1 MNTNLGLILKNLG
14 LVGLDLLVIPFIF
27 VALLTYLNRDTKKF
41 LANGLGVNSELYL
54 GFIGIF
60 LHELSHLLMAVLF
73 GHRID
78 QVRLLKRPH
87 PHQLGADGNPDLA
100 LGYVNHTWN
109 RRNWYQT
116 TGNLFIGIA
125 PIFGCALVLLGLTAL
140 LIPSLFSGMLTLVAD
155 PFDLDWNGFVAA
167 LGGDN
172 HPLVRWLIMI
182 LLSLNI
188 SIGGFDLSAADFA
201 NSRIGLIGFVTVIV
215 VVTVFLT
222 MGNIATGYLR
232 VITTAVILLALILG
246 YALLVSLLT
255 NLVVRL
261 AFQIKVH

>member
-1 MNTNLGLILKNLG
+1 MNTDLNLILKNLG

-27 VALLTYLNRDTKKF
+27 VTLLTYLNRDTKKF

-60 LHELSHLLMAVLF
+60 LHELSHLLVAIIF

-87 PHQLGADGNPDLA
+87 PQQIGADGNPDLA

-140 LIPSLFSGMLTLVAD
+140 LIPSLFTGMLTLVAD
-155 PFDLDWNGFVAA
+155 PFNLDWNGFIAA
-167 LGGDN
+167 LGGDS
-172 HPLVRWLIMI
+172 HPLIRWLIMI

-201 NSRIGLIGFVTVIV
+201 NSRIGLIGFVTVFV
-215 VVTVFLT
+215 VITVILT

-232 VITTAVILLALILG
+232 VITAAVILLALILG

-261 AFQIKVH
+261 AFQIKIH

>member
-1 MNTNLGLILKNLG
+1 MNTDLSLILKNLG

-27 VALLTYLNRDTKKF
+27 VTLLTYLNRDTKKF

-60 LHELSHLLMAVLF
+60 LHELSHLLVAIIF

-87 PHQLGADGNPDLA
+87 PQKIGADGNPDLA

-140 LIPSLFSGMLTLVAD
+140 LIPSLFTGMLTLVAD
-155 PFDLDWNGFVAA
+155 PFNLDWNGFIAA
-167 LGGDN
+167 LGGDR
-172 HPLVRWLIMI
+172 HPLIRWFIMI

-201 NSRIGLIGFVTVIV
+201 NSRIGLIGFVTVFV
-215 VVTVFLT
+215 VITVILT

-232 VITTAVILLALILG
+232 VITAAVILLALILG

-261 AFQIKVH
+261 AFQIKIH

>member
-1 MNTNLGLILKNLG
+1 MNTDLSLILKNLG
-14 LVGLDLLVIPFIF
+14 LVGLDLLVIPFVF
-27 VALLTYLNRDTKKF
+27 VTLLTYLNRDTKKF

-87 PHQLGADGNPDLA
+87 PQRIGPDGNPDLA

-140 LIPSLFSGMLTLVAD
+140 LIPSLFNGMLTLIAD
-155 PFDLDWNGFVAA
+155 PFNLDWRGFIAA
-167 LGGDN
+167 LGGDS
-172 HPLVRWLIMI
+172 HPLVRWIIMI

-201 NSRIGLIGFVTVIV
+201 NSRIGLIGFVTVV
-215 VVTVFLT
+215 VVITVLLT
-222 MGNIATGYLR
+222 MGNIASGYLR
-232 VITTAVILLALILG
+232 VITAAVILLALILG
-246 YALLVSLLT
+246 YALLVSLFT

-261 AFQIKVH
+261 AFQIKEH